1 MKNPNKPWKRAIIA
15 AIIAA
20 TTLIMGCGQ
29 AAPADK
35 TVRVIL
41 DYLPNTNHTGLYVAL
56 KKGYY
61 KEEGLSVEIVQPS
74 EGTSATLVA
83 TGKGEFG
90 VAYQEDVTYAR
101 TADEP
106 LPVKAIA
113 TILQRNDSGFAAI
126 DPDIKSPKDF
136 EGKIYGGWGAPG
148 ESAVLKACMEA
159 AGADFDK
166 LTVMTLQNGDLLAAM
181 QAGEVDL
188 GWIFEGWDGLF
199 AKQAGLTLSYMPLRE
214 LYAALDYY
222 TPILI
227 ASESLIADDPELVKS
242 FLRATARGYKECA
255 DNPEGSAA
263 ILAEYAPEYEL
274 DMLVESQKHLAGNLI
289 GDAPRWGEMK
299 GEVWD
304 AYTGFMV
311 ENGLIDRHMPA
322 NEAFTNEYLPS

>member
-1 MKNPNKPWKRAIIA
+1 MKKTNATWQRAVLAGAMA
-15 AIIAA
+15 AL
-20 TTLIMGCGQ
+20 TLICGCGQ
-29 AAPADK
+29 AAPSEK
-35 TVRVIL
+35 TVSVIL

-61 KEEGLSVEIVQPS
+61 KEEGLNVEIVQ
-74 EGTSATLVA
+74 LVA

-101 TADEP
+101 TASEP

-113 TILQRNDSGFAAI
+113 TILQHNDSGFAAI
-126 DPDIKSPKDF
+126 DPSIKSPKDF
-136 EGKIYGGWGAPG
+136 EGKVYGGWGAPG

-159 AGADFDK
+159 AGADFSK

-199 AKQAGLTLSYMPLRE
+199 AKRQGLTLNYMPLRE
-214 LYAALDYY
+214 LHEALDYY

-227 ASESLIADDPELVKS
+227 ASEALIADDPALVRS
-242 FLRATARGYKECA
+242 FLKATARGYQECA
-255 DNPEGSAA
+255 SDPEGSAA

-289 GDAPRWGEMK
+289 GEAPRWGEMK
-299 GEVWD
+299 AEVWD

-311 ENGLIDRHMPA
+311 ETGLIDKHMPSG
-322 NEAFTNEYLPS
+322 EGFTNEFLPS